1 MNINIDIIDKQIL
14 SILQK
19 NARESASSIAE
30 KINLS
35 IPATSD
41 RIKKMQDSDIIL
53 GYSAILNYK
62 KIGNNVSAMITIISE
77 SSSDYGKIIHFSN
90 ETDEIIECYATTGRG
105 SHIFFIETA
114 DTESLEKLLRKI
126 QSWPNVI
133 RTETQIILSRNKNLM
148 SSFKNKEK

>member
-1 MNINIDIIDKQIL
+1 MSLNIDIIDKKIL
-14 SILQK
+14 KILQK
-19 NARESASSIAE
+19 NARESASSIAD

-41 RIKKMQDSDIIL
+41 RIKKLQDSNVIM
-53 GYSAILNYK
+53 GYTAIVNYK

-77 SSSDYGKIIHFSN
+77 SSSDYGKIINFSN

-105 SHIFFIETA
+105 SHIFFIETS
-114 DTESLEKLLRKI
+114 DTESLERLLRKI

-133 RTETQIILSRNKNLM
+133 RTETQIILSKNKNLM
-148 SSFKNKEK
+148 SSFKK

>member
-1 MNINIDIIDKQIL
+1 MSLNIDIIDKKIL
-14 SILQK
+14 KILQK
-19 NARESASSIAE
+19 NARESASSIAD

-41 RIKKMQDSDIIL
+41 RIKKLQDSNVIM
-53 GYSAILNYK
+53 GYTAIVNYK

-77 SSSDYGKIIHFSN
+77 SSSDYEKIINFSN

-105 SHIFFIETA
+105 SHIFFIETS
-114 DTESLEKLLRKI
+114 DTESLERFLRKI

-133 RTETQIILSRNKNLM
+133 RTETQIILSKNKNLM
-148 SSFKNKEK
+148 SSFKK